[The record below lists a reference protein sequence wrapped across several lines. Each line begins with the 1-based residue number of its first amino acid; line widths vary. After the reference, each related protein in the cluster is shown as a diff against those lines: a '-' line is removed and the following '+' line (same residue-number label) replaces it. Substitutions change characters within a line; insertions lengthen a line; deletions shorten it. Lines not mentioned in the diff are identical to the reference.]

1 MAFHGDAQAKGR
13 AVAAANFKA
22 RAIPRF
28 WSKVDQ
34 SDLFG
39 CWLWTGNKD
48 KRGYGRFSWHGR
60 KSFAHRVALG
70 LSDGDWNNS
79 LCVCHTC
86 DVPAC
91 VNPAHLWR
99 GSRLENSRDAQAKG
113 RLLKPNR
120 HFIPVTHC
128 IHGHEYTPEN
138 TAWIKNGK
146 YLTRVCRE
154 CNRIRARIFH
164 QRRRTQET

>member
-13 AVAAANFKA
+13 AVAAANYKA

-28 WSKVDQ
+28 WAKIDQ

-48 KRGYGRFSWHGR
+48 KRGYGRIFWHGR
-60 KSFAHRVALG
+60 NAFAHRVALG

-99 GSRLENSRDAQAKG
+99 GSRLENNRDAQAKG

-138 TAWIKNGK
+138 TAWIINGK
-146 YLTRVCRE
+146 YLTSTCRE
-154 CNRIRARIFH
+154 CSRIRARIFH